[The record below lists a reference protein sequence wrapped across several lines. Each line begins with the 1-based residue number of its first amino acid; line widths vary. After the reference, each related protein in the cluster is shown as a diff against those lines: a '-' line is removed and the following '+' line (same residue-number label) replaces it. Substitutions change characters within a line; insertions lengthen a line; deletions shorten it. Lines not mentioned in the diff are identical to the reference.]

1 MTVRGAIRERPRR
14 YAGLALRT
22 TDGRTVHVTTRNNRV
37 IRIGVHDR
45 DGKSRAWEV
54 FTVPE
59 IEALE
64 RALKAAREKIARQR
78 AKKATR

>member
-1 MTVRGAIRERPRR
+1 MTVRSAIRERPR

-22 TDGRTVHVTTRNNRV
+22 TDGRTVHVTTRNNSV

-54 FTVPE
+54 FTIPE

-64 RALKAAREKIARQR
+64 RALKAARGKIARKHTR
-78 AKKATR
+78 KAAR